1 MTSQQPSAVP
11 APSAPSAAD
20 APVDTA
26 PADIAPADYAPAD
39 DVPPADVSSAESFL
53 EDPLALES
61 QVCFAL
67 SAAARAMVAIYRPL
81 LEPLRLTHPQY
92 LVMLALW
99 QHGDLSLTELAAM
112 VHLDPATVTPL
123 VRRLETLG
131 YVRKARSDRDARVVT
146 ISLTEVGQS
155 LRAVAEGIPAQVV
168 ARTGMSIAELTEVR
182 ETVSTV
188 IEAGRRAGV
197 L

>member
-1 MTSQQPSAVP
+1 MLFR
-11 APSAPSAAD
+11 SAP
-20 APVDTA
+20 
-26 PADIAPADYAPAD
+26 
-39 DVPPADVSSAESFL
+39 
-53 EDPLALES
+53 DPLDLES

-99 QHGDLSLTELAAM
+99 QHGDLSLTEIAAL

-123 VRRLETLG
+123 VRRLEALG
-131 YVRKARSDRDARVVT
+131 YVHKARSDRDARVVT
-146 ISLTEVGQS
+146 ISLTDAGRQI
-155 LRAVAEGIPAQVV
+155 RAVAEDIPSQVV
-168 ARTGMSIAELTEVR
+168 ERTGMSIAELTEVR
-182 ETVSTV
+182 EAVTKIV
-188 IEAGRRAGV
+188 EAGHRVGA

>member
-1 MTSQQPSAVP
+1 MTHPQHS
-11 APSAPSAAD
+11 SAAE
-20 APVDTA
+20 
-26 PADIAPADYAPAD
+26 
-39 DVPPADVSSAESFL
+39 SSALPAVEL
-53 EDPLALES
+53 DPLALES

-99 QHGDLSLTELAAM
+99 QHGDLSLTEVASL
-112 VHLDPATVTPL
+112 VYLDPATVTPL
-123 VRRLETLG
+123 VRRLEALG
-131 YVRKARSDRDARVVT
+131 YVHKTRSERDARVVT

-155 LRAVAEGIPAQVV
+155 LRTVAEGIPAQVV
-168 ARTGMSIAELTEVR
+168 ARTGMSVAELAEVR
-182 ETVSTV
+182 AAASKVVS
-188 IEAGRRAGV
+188 AGQRTGA

>member
-1 MTSQQPSAVP
+1 MTTPQHSPRP
-11 APSAPSAAD
+11 E
-20 APVDTA
+20 TA
-26 PADIAPADYAPAD
+26 L
-39 DVPPADVSSAESFL
+39 PPAGVAAPGGAGQAS
-53 EDPLALES
+53 DPLDLES

-99 QHGDLSLTELAAM
+99 QHGDLSLTEIAAM

-123 VRRLETLG
+123 VRRLEALG
-131 YVRKARSDRDARVVT
+131 YVHKTRSDRDARVVT
-146 ISLTEVGQS
+146 ISLTDSGRA

-168 ARTGMSIAELTEVR
+168 ERTGMSIAELTEVR
-182 ETVSTV
+182 EAVSKV
-188 IEAGRRAGV
+188 VQAGQRVGA

>member
-1 MTSQQPSAVP
+1 MTSVQTPVASAGLDP
-11 APSAPSAAD
+11 A
-20 APVDTA
+20 V
-26 PADIAPADYAPAD
+26 
-39 DVPPADVSSAESFL
+39 
-53 EDPLALES
+53 DPLALES

-99 QHGDLSLTELAAM
+99 EHGDLSMSEISAM

-123 VRRLETLG
+123 VRRLDTLG
-131 YVRKARSDRDARVVT
+131 YVHKTRSERDARVVT
-146 ISLTEVGQS
+146 ISLTDVGQA

-168 ARTGMSIAELTEVR
+168 ARTGMSVVELTEIRVM
-182 ETVSTV
+182 VAKV
-188 IEAGRRAGV
+188 VDAGQRAGA